1 MSILYSNYNTMAFS
15 SQAKN
20 IIDTHATI
28 NDKISV
34 IYARESN
41 GCEYKKLMLTNINF
55 LNLIELN
62 LENTLF
68 IVCSKEDNDE
78 NILFILYK
86 YKIINGKYEHI
97 SNTMII

>member
-1 MSILYSNYNTMAFS
+1 MF
-15 SQAKN
+15 
-20 IIDTHATI
+20 
-28 NDKISV
+28 
-34 IYARESN
+34 
-41 GCEYKKLMLTNINF
+41 TNINF

-97 SNTMII
+97 SNTMIK